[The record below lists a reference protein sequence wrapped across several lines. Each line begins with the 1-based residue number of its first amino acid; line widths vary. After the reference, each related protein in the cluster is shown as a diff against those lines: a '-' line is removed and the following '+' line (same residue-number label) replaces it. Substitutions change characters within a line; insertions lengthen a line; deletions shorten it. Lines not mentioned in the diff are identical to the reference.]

1 MMLCVVIQIP
11 TVRQSCLT
19 VSLFFSKGGT
29 KLSGTLVNMLRMSI
43 VEWCA
48 SPHTEYYGNACSLA
62 IYQFSTSDQ
71 ATSSQICLETDVDKF
86 TLVTKFKNR
95 VTQGPTAVALK
106 VVEVERVIQ
115 DVLWTMLSVRFVLT
129 FFSLDDW
136 WLRLPHLGLSSIIT
150 IDVILTAVVAHS
162 LRFFVYS

>member
-48 SPHTEYYGNACSLA
+48 SPHTEYYGNAYSLA
-62 IYQFSTSDQ
+62 IYQISKSDQ
-71 ATSSQICLETDVDKF
+71 ASSPHICLETDVDKF
-86 TLVTKFKNR
+86 PLATKCKNR
-95 VTQGPTAVALK
+95 VNQGPTAVALK
-106 VVEVERVIQ
+106 VVEVETVQ
-115 DVLWTMLSVRFVLT
+115 NVLWTMLSVLFVLT
-129 FFSLDDW
+129 FFFS
-136 WLRLPHLGLSSIIT
+136 
-150 IDVILTAVVAHS
+150 
-162 LRFFVYS
+162 